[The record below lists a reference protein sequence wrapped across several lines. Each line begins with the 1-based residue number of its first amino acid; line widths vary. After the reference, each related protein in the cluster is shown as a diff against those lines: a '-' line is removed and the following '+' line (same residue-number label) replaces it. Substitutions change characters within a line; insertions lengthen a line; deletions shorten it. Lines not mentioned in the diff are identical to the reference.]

1 METKKY
7 IEQSLYKGKVKVKF
21 FPESHQYWID
31 GKRKLGE
38 FRTKK
43 EAIKRE
49 RQIQFFKHM
58 KK

>member
-1 METKKY
+1 MVIKKSGY
-7 IEQSLYKGKVKVKF
+7 KWILYSKDKKK
-21 FPESHQYWID
+21 
-31 GKRKLGE
+31 KLGE

-43 EAIKRE
+43 AALKRE

>member
-1 METKKY
+1 MGNSKHSRRKIKMVIKK
-7 IEQSLYKGKVKVKF
+7 QGYK
-21 FPESHQYWID
+21 WILFTRD